1 MARRTKG
8 ESETLRNRAY
18 ELYMNSGM
26 TYQEIAETIGVGKDT
41 VGDWAKRFKWK
52 ETKAANQI
60 TRERNISMML
70 VQINNLLT
78 EINTREKQYPTS
90 SEADT
95 IAKMTKNI
103 RELSGRT
110 SLPDYY
116 NVQEELLKYLLGV
129 KPELAKQ
136 LVGYSKEFLQTKA
149 QQLDA

>member
-1 MARRTKG
+1 
-8 ESETLRNRAY
+8 
-18 ELYMNSGM
+18 
-26 TYQEIAETIGVGKDT
+26 
-41 VGDWAKRFKWK
+41 
-52 ETKAANQI
+52 
-60 TRERNISMML
+60 ML

-116 NVQEELLKYLLGV
+116 NVQEEFLKYLLGV